1 MTDAAYKA
9 GYDAIDW
16 RPLPPVDKPIRQR
29 GARSGFPCPMVI
41 RDSMD
46 GDLQSMADGKWY
58 DSKSA
63 LRRSYT
69 PDGNPQGRD
78 YQEIGGTEIE
88 PAGRASVDK
97 KALQDAV
104 DKAMH
109 DVETGQI
116 PDSLKAIP

>member
-9 GYDAIDW
+9 NYLKIDW

-29 GARSGFPCPMVI
+29 GARSGLPCPMVI

-46 GDLQSMADGKWY
+46 DIQSMADGRIY

-69 PDGNPQGRD
+69 ADGNPQGRD

-97 KALQDAV
+97 KALRDAV

-116 PDSLKAIP
+116 PDSIKAIE

>member
-1 MTDAAYKA
+1 MTDAAYKT

-29 GARSGFPCPMVI
+29 GARSGLPCPMVI

-46 GDLQSMADGKWY
+46 DIQSMADGRIY

-69 PDGNPQGRD
+69 AEGNPQGRD

-97 KALQDAV
+97 KAVRDAV

>member
-9 GYDAIDW
+9 NYLKIDW

-29 GARSGFPCPMVI
+29 GARSGLPCPMVI

-46 GDLQSMADGKWY
+46 DIQSMADGRIY

-69 PDGNPQGRD
+69 ADGNPQGRD

-97 KALQDAV
+97 KGIRDALDR
-104 DKAMH
+104 AMH

-116 PDSLKAIP
+116 PDSIRAIE

>member
-1 MTDAAYKA
+1 MTSEAFKK

-46 GDLQSMADGKWY
+46 DIQSMADGRIY

-69 PDGNPQGRD
+69 AEGNPQGRD

-97 KALQDAV
+97 KALRDAV

-116 PDSLKAIP
+116 PDSIRAIE

>member
-1 MTDAAYKA
+1 
-9 GYDAIDW
+9 
-16 RPLPPVDKPIRQR
+16 
-29 GARSGFPCPMVI
+29 MVI
-41 RDSMD
+41 RDTIG

-69 PDGNPQGRD
+69 ADGNPQGRD

-97 KALQDAV
+97 KGIRDALDR
-104 DKAMH
+104 AMH

-116 PDSLKAIP
+116 PDSIKAIE

>member
-9 GYDAIDW
+9 NYLKIDW
-16 RPLPPVDKPIRQR
+16 QPLPPVDKPIRQR
-29 GARSGFPCPMVI
+29 SARSGFPCPMVI

-46 GDLQSMADGKWY
+46 DIQSMADGRIY

-63 LRRSYT
+63 LRKSYT
-69 PDGNPQGRD
+69 ADGNPQGRD

-97 KALQDAV
+97 KAVRDAV

-116 PDSLKAIP
+116 PDSIKAIE

>member
-9 GYDAIDW
+9 NYLKIDW
-16 RPLPPVDKPIRQR
+16 RPLPPVEKPIRQR
-29 GARSGFPCPMVI
+29 VARSGLPCPMVI
-41 RDSMD
+41 RDSID

-69 PDGNPQGRD
+69 ADGNPQGRD

-97 KALQDAV
+97 RGIKDAL

-116 PDSLKAIP
+116 PDSIKAIE

>member
-9 GYDAIDW
+9 NYLKIDW

-29 GARSGFPCPMVI
+29 VARSGLPCPMVI

-46 GDLQSMADGKWY
+46 DIQSMADGKWY

-63 LRRSYT
+63 LRKSYT

-97 KALQDAV
+97 KALRDAV

-116 PDSLKAIP
+116 PDSIKAIP

>member
-9 GYDAIDW
+9 NYLKIDW
-16 RPLPPVDKPIRQR
+16 RPLPPVEKPIRQR
-29 GARSGFPCPMVI
+29 GARSGLPCPMVI

-46 GDLQSMADGKWY
+46 DIQSMADGRIY

-69 PDGNPQGRD
+69 ADGNPQGRD

-97 KALQDAV
+97 KAVRDAV

-116 PDSLKAIP
+116 PDSIRAIE

>member
-9 GYDAIDW
+9 NYLKIDW

-46 GDLQSMADGKWY
+46 DIQSMADGRIY

-69 PDGNPQGRD
+69 AEGNPQGRD

-97 KALQDAV
+97 KAVRDAV

>member
-9 GYDAIDW
+9 NYLKIDW

-46 GDLQSMADGKWY
+46 DIQSMADGRIY

-63 LRRSYT
+63 LRKSYT
-69 PDGNPQGRD
+69 ADGNPQGRD

-97 KALQDAV
+97 KALRDAV

-116 PDSLKAIP
+116 PDSIRAIE

>member
-9 GYDAIDW
+9 NYLKIDW

-29 GARSGFPCPMVI
+29 GARSGLPCPMVI

-46 GDLQSMADGKWY
+46 DIQSMADGKWY

-69 PDGNPQGRD
+69 ADGNPQGRD

-97 KALQDAV
+97 KALRDAV

-116 PDSLKAIP
+116 PDSIKAIP

>member
-9 GYDAIDW
+9 GYNQIDW
-16 RPLPPVDKPIRQR
+16 RPLPPVDNPIRQR

-46 GDLQSMADGKWY
+46 DIQSMADGRVY

-69 PDGNPQGRD
+69 ADGNPQGRD

-97 KALQDAV
+97 KGIRDALDR
-104 DKAMH
+104 AMH

-116 PDSLKAIP
+116 PDSIKAIP

>member
-9 GYDAIDW
+9 NYLKIDW

-29 GARSGFPCPMVI
+29 GARFGLPCPMVI

-46 GDLQSMADGKWY
+46 DIQSMADGRIY

-69 PDGNPQGRD
+69 AEGNPQGRD

-97 KALQDAV
+97 KAVRDAV

>member
-9 GYDAIDW
+9 NYLKIDW

-46 GDLQSMADGKWY
+46 DIQSMADGRIY

-69 PDGNPQGRD
+69 ADGNPQGRD

-97 KALQDAV
+97 KALRDAV

-116 PDSLKAIP
+116 PDSIKAIP

>member
-9 GYDAIDW
+9 NYLKIDW

-46 GDLQSMADGKWY
+46 DIQSMADGRIY

-69 PDGNPQGRD
+69 AEGNPQGRD

-97 KALQDAV
+97 KALRDAV

-116 PDSLKAIP
+116 PDSIKAIE

>member
-9 GYDAIDW
+9 NYLKIDW
-16 RPLPPVDKPIRQR
+16 RPLPPVDKPIRHR
-29 GARSGFPCPMVI
+29 GARADFPCPMVI

-46 GDLQSMADGKWY
+46 DIQSMADGRVY

-69 PDGNPQGRD
+69 ADGNPQGRD

-97 KALQDAV
+97 KALRDAV

-116 PDSLKAIP
+116 PESIKAIE

>member
-9 GYDAIDW
+9 NYLKIDW
-16 RPLPPVDKPIRQR
+16 RPLPPVEKPIRHR
-29 GARSGFPCPMVI
+29 GARADFPCPMVI
-41 RDSMD
+41 RDTIG

-97 KALQDAV
+97 KGIRDALDR
-104 DKAMH
+104 AMH

-116 PDSLKAIP
+116 PDSIKAIE

>member
-9 GYDAIDW
+9 NYLKIDW
-16 RPLPPVDKPIRQR
+16 RPLPPVEKPIRHR
-29 GARSGFPCPMVI
+29 GARADFPCPMVI
-41 RDSMD
+41 RDNID
-46 GDLQSMADGKWY
+46 GLQSMADGRVY

-69 PDGNPQGRD
+69 ADGNPQGRD

-97 KALQDAV
+97 KALRDAV

-116 PDSLKAIP
+116 PDSLKAIE

>member
-9 GYDAIDW
+9 RYNQIDW
-16 RPLPPVDKPIRQR
+16 RPLPPVDNPIRQR

-46 GDLQSMADGKWY
+46 DIQSMADGRIY

-69 PDGNPQGRD
+69 AEGNPQGRD

-97 KALQDAV
+97 KALRDAV

-116 PDSLKAIP
+116 PDSIKAIE

>member
-9 GYDAIDW
+9 NYLKIDW

-46 GDLQSMADGKWY
+46 DIQSMADGRIY

-69 PDGNPQGRD
+69 ADGNPQGRD

-97 KALQDAV
+97 KALRDAV

-116 PDSLKAIP
+116 PDSIRAIE

>member
-1 MTDAAYKA
+1 MTDAAYKT

-16 RPLPPVDKPIRQR
+16 RPLPPVEKPTRQR
-29 GARSGFPCPMVI
+29 GASSGLPCPMVI

-69 PDGNPQGRD
+69 ADGNPQGRD

-97 KALQDAV
+97 KALRDAL
-104 DKAMH
+104 DRAMH

-116 PDSLKAIP
+116 PDSIRSIE

>member
-9 GYDAIDW
+9 NYLKIDW

-46 GDLQSMADGKWY
+46 DIQSMADGRIY

-69 PDGNPQGRD
+69 AEGNPQGRD

-97 KALQDAV
+97 KAVRDAV

-116 PDSLKAIP
+116 PDSIKAIE

>member
-9 GYDAIDW
+9 NYLKIDW

-46 GDLQSMADGKWY
+46 DIQSMADGRIY

-69 PDGNPQGRD
+69 AEGNPQGRD

-97 KALQDAV
+97 KAVRDAV

-116 PDSLKAIP
+116 PESIKAIE

>member
-9 GYDAIDW
+9 NYLKIDW

-46 GDLQSMADGKWY
+46 DIQSMADGRIY

-63 LRRSYT
+63 LRKSYT
-69 PDGNPQGRD
+69 ADGNPQGRD

-97 KALQDAV
+97 KAVRDAV

-109 DVETGQI
+109 QVETGQI

>member
-1 MTDAAYKA
+1 
-9 GYDAIDW
+9 
-16 RPLPPVDKPIRQR
+16 
-29 GARSGFPCPMVI
+29 MVI

-69 PDGNPQGRD
+69 ADGNPQGRD

-97 KALQDAV
+97 KAVREARPCMTLRRGRYRTASR
-104 DKAMH
+104 
-109 DVETGQI
+109 
-116 PDSLKAIP
+116 PSSN

>member
-9 GYDAIDW
+9 NYLKIDW

-29 GARSGFPCPMVI
+29 VARSGLPCPMVI

-46 GDLQSMADGKWY
+46 DIQSMADGKWY

-63 LRRSYT
+63 LRKSYT

-97 KALQDAV
+97 KGIRDALDR
-104 DKAMH
+104 AMH

-116 PDSLKAIP
+116 PDSIKAIP

>member
-9 GYDAIDW
+9 NYLKIDW
-16 RPLPPVDKPIRQR
+16 RPLPPVEKPIRQR
-29 GARSGFPCPMVI
+29 VASSGLPCPMVI
-41 RDSMD
+41 RDSID

-69 PDGNPQGRD
+69 ADGNPQGRD

-97 KALQDAV
+97 KGIRDALDR
-104 DKAMH
+104 AMH
-109 DVETGQI
+109 AVETGQI

>member
-9 GYDAIDW
+9 NYLKIDW

-29 GARSGFPCPMVI
+29 GARSGLPCPMVI

-46 GDLQSMADGKWY
+46 DIQSMADGRIY

-69 PDGNPQGRD
+69 ADGNPQGRD

-97 KALQDAV
+97 KALRDAV

>member
-9 GYDAIDW
+9 NYLKIDW

-29 GARSGFPCPMVI
+29 GARSGLPCPMVI

-46 GDLQSMADGKWY
+46 DIQSMADGRIY

-69 PDGNPQGRD
+69 ADGNPQGRD

-97 KALQDAV
+97 KALRDAV

-116 PDSLKAIP
+116 PDSIKAIP

>member
-9 GYDAIDW
+9 NYLKIDW

-46 GDLQSMADGKWY
+46 DIQSMADGRIY

-63 LRRSYT
+63 LRKSYT
-69 PDGNPQGRD
+69 ADGNPQGRD

-97 KALQDAV
+97 KALRDAV

>member
-1 MTDAAYKA
+1 MTDAAYKT

-46 GDLQSMADGKWY
+46 SIQSMADGRIY

-63 LRRSYT
+63 LRKSYT
-69 PDGNPQGRD
+69 ADGNPQGRD

-88 PAGRASVDK
+88 PAGRAKVDK
-97 KALQDAV
+97 KGIRDALDR
-104 DKAMH
+104 AMH

-116 PDSLKAIP
+116 PESIRSIE

>member
-9 GYDAIDW
+9 NYLKIDW

-46 GDLQSMADGKWY
+46 DIQSMADGRIY

-69 PDGNPQGRD
+69 ADGNPQGRD

-97 KALQDAV
+97 KGIRDALDR
-104 DKAMH
+104 AMH
-109 DVETGQI
+109 AVETGQI